1 VARRL
6 SRIGLLL
13 LACLFLPCALARAG
27 GEVERKPYLVLGKT
41 QLLFGPK
48 AYPAFC
54 RQHAAEDRPALRE
67 QTIARLKEIAA
78 RGRHDLL
85 AALGNPED
93 VHPLWLVNA
102 VLARLSP
109 EELAKVRA
117 DDRVLWAYPA
127 GLVPGPAA
135 GEKVSEV
142 LPRERGR
149 KRFSPKGKQLPWHLK
164 ELHVPEVWTELG
176 VAGEGVVVASFDSG
190 IDYLHADM
198 RENVWRNPR
207 EKPGNGKDDDHDGYV
222 DDLYGYDFTRNSPEV
237 LDRTRRH
244 HGAVTSS
251 CLVGD
256 GTSGTVTG
264 VAPRARVMALVA
276 RGGPW
281 NAVRAF
287 QYALEQGA
295 DVVNMSFSI
304 PDLGDERGLWR
315 MMAENASAAGLVL
328 VSGAGNFQKQASVP
342 VQIRI
347 PEGIPCVIC
356 VGGLDRE
363 RHVPDFVSLGPV
375 EWSKVRFYGDY
386 PMPEGL
392 VKPDVCAFCGPGID
406 MIDPQSEDGYLGEEN
421 SRRGNSLSAPQ
432 AAGVVALML
441 SANPRLEPWEVK
453 EILEST
459 AQDLEAKGKDT
470 RTGAG
475 LIDAFR
481 AVGAA
486 QRR

>member
-1 VARRL
+1 
-6 SRIGLLL
+6 
-13 LACLFLPCALARAG
+13 
-27 GEVERKPYLVLGKT
+27 
-41 QLLFGPK
+41 
-48 AYPAFC
+48 
-54 RQHAAEDRPALRE
+54 
-67 QTIARLKEIAA
+67 
-78 RGRHDLL
+78 
-85 AALGNPED
+85 
-93 VHPLWLVNA
+93 VNG
-102 VLARLSP
+102 VVVQLSP
-109 EELAKVRA
+109 AELEHVRA
-117 DDRVLWAYPA
+117 DPRVLWAYPA
-127 GLVPGPAA
+127 GLVSAPGPA
-135 GEKVSEV
+135 EKLAQV
-142 LPRERGR
+142 LPPPARRG
-149 KRFSPKGKQLPWHLK
+149 RFSPQGKQVPWHLK
-164 ELHVPEVWTELG
+164 ALHVPEVWTRLG

-198 RENVWRNPR
+198 RANVWRNPK
-207 EKPGNGKDDDHDGYV
+207 EKPDNGRDDDHNGYV
-222 DDLYGYDFTRNSPEV
+222 DDLYGYDFSRGSPEV

-281 NAVRAF
+281 NAARAF
-287 QYALEQGA
+287 QYALEEGA

-304 PDLGDERGLWR
+304 PGLGDTRGLWR
-315 MMAENASAAGLVL
+315 MMAEHASAAGLVL
-328 VSGAGNFQKQASVP
+328 VSGAGNFRKQAPIP

-363 RHVPDFVSLGPV
+363 QHVPDFVSLGPV

-386 PMPEGL
+386 PMPAGL

-406 MIDPQSEDGYLGEEN
+406 MIDPQGEDGYLGEEN
-421 SRRGNSLSAPQ
+421 RRRGNSLSAPQ

-441 SANPRLEPWEVK
+441 SANPRLNPWEVK
-453 EILEST
+453 ALLEST
-459 AQDLEAKGKDT
+459 AHDLEAKGKDT

-486 QRR
+486 QHRAQTSRR